1 MHIVVISLLHIQFI
15 STYLMYHHWGEM
27 LRCLILNKRSS
38 FKVTQ
43 TCKSLHLRQWSNVQ
57 LIQEKAHSSLLYP
70 LHHPLSYMYFLF
82 VSCYHFLIL
91 SKVRWENQS
100 GLRAKADKQH
110 EDKLLTSQ
118 TVKCHIARTYV
129 FKSSQDGNRKRR
141 YVLLRVKKRVIKLEL
156 WVKEDKRKVWRD

>member
-1 MHIVVISLLHIQFI
+1 MKCSDV
-15 STYLMYHHWGEM
+15 
-27 LRCLILNKRSS
+27 S
-38 FKVTQ
+38 FWIRGAAQGYTDLQETTSQ
-43 TCKSLHLRQWSNVQ
+43 TWSNVR
-57 LIQEKAHSSLLYP
+57 LIQEKAHSSHLYP

-141 YVLLRVKKRVIKLEL
+141 YVLLWVKKRVIMLEL
-156 WVKEDKRKVWRD
+156 WGQRWQEESVERLKFGNSENLSTREIASPSRVSF